1 MNTMNSANYN
11 WTESINR
18 ASEKPGEIHSLIRFI
33 EGDTGEFV
41 ESVDTYSQTIT
52 KEGMGS
58 QEEKNLI
65 EITIGPSIYTL
76 YFLNRLDWPQW
87 RAA

>member
-1 MNTMNSANYN
+1 LVDT
-11 WTESINR
+11 WVE
-18 ASEKPGEIHSLIRFI
+18 GCDSLIRFI

-41 ESVDTYSQTIT
+41 ENVDTYSQTIT